1 MMTFVTGLIG
11 MALMAT
17 FLGIMV
23 WWIKAPPLAIIVA
36 VVVALAVYDL
46 VRTLRHGEN
55 GAPR

>member
-1 MMTFVTGLIG
+1 MMILVTGLIG

-23 WWIKAPPLAIIVA
+23 WWIKALPLTIIVA

-46 VRTLRHGEN
+46 VRTLRYGEN
-55 GAPR
+55 GSTR